1 MLLPVSLVVI
11 TLNEE
16 KNLERCLQSVPFVS
30 EIVVVDSGS
39 TDKTVEIARKL
50 GAKVIVEK
58 WRGFGPQRIF
68 ASEQPAHDWVL
79 FLDADEALSP
89 DLAREIEEKFAKLDP
104 QAVYEMPRKTF
115 HLGRWILHG
124 GWYPDYQGRLYHR
137 KFGHWTPKMV
147 HEKVE
152 APKRERFKNPLLHWV
167 FADLSH
173 QIRTNDRYSTDQ
185 AKELAQKGQTFSL
198 AKLLIKPPVKFFECY
213 VWKLGFMDGLPGF
226 VIAVGAAYSVFARWA
241 KLWEMQRK

>member
-16 KNLERCLQSVPFVS
+16 KNIERCLRSVPFVS
-30 EIVVVDSGS
+30 EVVVVDSGS

-68 ASEQPAHDWVL
+68 AGEQANSDWVL

-89 DLAREIEEKFAKLDP
+89 ELAREIEDKFAKLDP

-137 KFGHWTPKMV
+137 GQSHWTPKMI

-152 APKRERFKNPLLHWV
+152 GPRRERLKSPLLHWV

-173 QIRTNDRYSTDQ
+173 QIKTNDRYSTDQ
-185 AKELAQKGQTFSL
+185 ARELIQKGQTFSL
-198 AKLLIKPPVKFFECY
+198 AKLLIKPPVKFLECY
-213 VWKLGFMDGLPGF
+213 VLKRGFLDGLPGF
-226 VIAVGAAYSVFARWA
+226 IIAVGAAYSVFARWA
-241 KLWEMQRK
+241 KLWEMQKK